1 MKPPSI
7 FNIFKNLTRNFFS
20 NTSYMEKLVE
30 KGVTIIDSNST
41 YIDESVSIESGTIV
55 HPSTYILGDSEIS
68 SNCIIGPNSTISNT
82 KISKKSN
89 ILYSIVLD
97 SIIGEN
103 SNIGPFSYIR
113 NNSIIENNVE
123 IGNFVEVKAS
133 KIGNYSKSKHLSYLG
148 DITIENN
155 VNIGAGFVSANYDG
169 KFKHKSTIKQNSFVG
184 SNSTIVSPVEIN
196 KNAIVGAG
204 SVVIDDV
211 SEHSKVVGV
220 PAKKI
225 KPGGDIDN

>member
-20 NTSYMEKLVE
+20 NTSHMEKLVE

-103 SNIGPFSYIR
+103 SN
-113 NNSIIENNVE
+113 NSENS
-123 IGNFVEVKAS
+123 GN
-133 KIGNYSKSKHLSYLG
+133 
-148 DITIENN
+148 
-155 VNIGAGFVSANYDG
+155 
-169 KFKHKSTIKQNSFVG
+169 
-184 SNSTIVSPVEIN
+184 
-196 KNAIVGAG
+196 
-204 SVVIDDV
+204 
-211 SEHSKVVGV
+211 
-220 PAKKI
+220 PAD
-225 KPGGDIDN
+225 PDNG